1 MKRLLVGVATG
12 ALLVGAAATG
22 AVLLRQDRST
32 SPTASCE
39 RLPRVDLPPRGS
51 SRLGDRLGLFVPG
64 SGATRVGQA
73 RAIYIGDPGVGE
85 LAAAF
90 TAGDCTYTVWF
101 PAGTRMPA
109 ARAWL
114 RAR

>member
-1 MKRLLVGVATG
+1 MKRWLVGVVTG
-12 ALLVGAAATG
+12 ILLVGAAATG
-22 AVLLRQDRST
+22 AVLVRQDPST

-39 RLPRVDLPPRGS
+39 RLPRADLPPRGS
-51 SRLGDRLGLFVPG
+51 SRLGDRLGLHVPG
-64 SGATRVGQA
+64 SGATRVGKA

-85 LAAAF
+85 LAVAF
-90 TAGDCTYTVWF
+90 TSGDCTYTVWF
-101 PAGTRMPA
+101 PTGTRMPV